1 MSTFNLLTNSQWLLV
16 FVLQASL
23 LSGLGLAFI
32 KIVKPGPVL
41 RYSVAWTTLLALPLL
56 GIVSIAS
63 NSLAQGLSPF
73 ALNIPVDRFL
83 ELDVTELGKRGD
95 VAFTTEAIR
104 PAELDLPLAQGPD
117 ADTTVAASPTPTF
130 TIDQLIKAVAL
141 IWLAGIVMGLLRLV
155 RAAVHSQ
162 RVRKQAR
169 AANRDELRR
178 LHSLLSAL
186 SLPDVQTPDFIVSN
200 RLQTPALLGV
210 ARPVVAFPASVLKR
224 ASDEQL
230 QAILLHELA
239 HWQRRDNLGFIFQS
253 LVVVLL
259 WFHPFV
265 LGLNAIANRSR
276 EEICDNHVLAYQ
288 DGINYSETLLWI
300 GSLQSQQPRTA
311 ALQMSMVDKVWK
323 LEERIHGLIDG
334 KRGIA
339 MNISN
344 TLSNSIRIALV
355 AASIF
360 LASAIVIPP
369 SSEVTAQDNQD
380 AQNAPRPAP
389 AARYAETLSDPV
401 FTAIT
406 QIQELMTT
414 PDVESEDFAEA
425 KRQLDALYD
434 ASFEAANGFEQSTIL
449 NFYTNYY
456 LRLRDYPMAL
466 ETFEQIMTVDDLRP
480 DIELR
485 TLRSLGQLY
494 AQQEQWQDSVDA
506 FAQWREQSDEEDA
519 LVFRGLSYGQYKLGN
534 VEPARDYW
542 LQYLQEK
549 PAEEVTRDD
558 LAYLNGLHFQLDD
571 YASSLALTKEMILRF
586 NNDTDWD
593 NLQALYQSI
602 EEAESGIELDPELG
616 STLDFSTPEPEIVFA
631 NVIPTDGD
639 YLPLLATAPMYPSRA
654 AEEGIEGW
662 VQVEFTVTEQG
673 TVDTDSI
680 TVLDFEPSDVFNA
693 NSIRAASKFVFS
705 PRMESGEPVPVEGVQ
720 YLFRFRLSQ
729 GEDDA

>member
-73 ALNIPVDRFL
+73 ALDIPVDRFL

-104 PAELDLPLAQGPD
+104 PAGLDLPLAQGPD

-300 GSLQSQQPRTA
+300 GSLQSQQSSTA

-369 SSEVTAQDNQD
+369 GSEVTAQDNQD
-380 AQNAPRPAP
+380 AQDAQRPAP
-389 AARYAETLSDPV
+389 AARDTETLSEPV
-401 FTAIT
+401 FTSIT

-414 PDVESEDFAEA
+414 PDVEGEDFAEA

-466 ETFEQIMTVDDLRP
+466 ETFEQIMTIDDLRP

-549 PAEEVTRDD
+549 PADEVTRDD

-631 NVIPTDGD
+631 NVIPTDGN